1 MFIISGVNH
10 HLISSLSDAYPLNH
24 SLPIGSINN
33 TSDESVWKTG
43 FDSSLK
49 RTSIST
55 YGAHDMAY
63 SAYAHRKKRA
73 AGEES
78 RYSADTCRKASSELT
93 NLVSAVVAHPALW
106 ARYKSR
112 IQELQNI
119 TTSADCTAGRR

>member
-1 MFIISGVNH
+1 MFIISRVNH
-10 HLISSLSDAYPLNH
+10 HLVSSLSDTYPLNH

-33 TSDESVWKTG
+33 TSDESVWQEG
-43 FDSSLK
+43 VDSNLK
-49 RTSIST
+49 RTSVSA

-73 AGEES
+73 AGEEP
-78 RYSADTCRKASSELT
+78 RYSADTCRQASSELT
-93 NLVSAVVAHPALW
+93 NLVSAVVAHPGIW

-119 TTSADCTAGRR
+119 TKSADCKAGR